1 MENGIDYVF
10 SYLGLGSRDNIVEAC
25 VCLHGVL
32 TTFVLVM
39 LWMPFVLTGLPS
51 LASSKPFYVGI
62 WLTSRAIAYTCMF
75 VLISMCRPLVEREPM
90 ESESYFWGTSFSH
103 QPEYNFWRSVYQ
115 RLMQAKTYCTV
126 LIVMAMY
133 VIQRIPLTA
142 ARHRISTG
150 MIEI

>member
-10 SYLGLGSRDNIVEAC
+10 SYLGLGSRDSIVEAC

-51 LASSKPFYVGI
+51 LASSKPFYLGI

-75 VLISMCRPLVEREPM
+75 ALIRMYRPLVEREPT
-90 ESESYFWGTSFSH
+90 ESDTYFWSTSSSH
-103 QPEYNFWRSVYQ
+103 QPGHTFWCSVYQ
-115 RLMQAKTYCTV
+115 RLIQAKTYFTV
-126 LIVMAMY
+126 LVAMAM
-133 VIQRIPLTA
+133 
-142 ARHRISTG
+142 
-150 MIEI
+150 